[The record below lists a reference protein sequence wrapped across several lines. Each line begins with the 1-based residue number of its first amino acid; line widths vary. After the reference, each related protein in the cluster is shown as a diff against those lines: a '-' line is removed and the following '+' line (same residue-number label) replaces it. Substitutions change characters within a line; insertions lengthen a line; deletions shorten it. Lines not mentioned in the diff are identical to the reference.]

1 MIAVQI
7 NSVAMAVV
15 LADVKEPNVLPDHIV
30 TTVNA
35 KLIWMSVQLTL
46 NTVHMFVPTQDQL
59 SEHVQLLTTSG
70 LPLPTLVESKGME
83 VDSIL
88 LEHVKHA
95 WIPKS
100 YTTLMLHVTK
110 FLSSVS
116 KMKSVKDIIVF
127 PKDVEAIMSVLI
139 TGKYVLMVN
148 VLINVLHLSVETASV
163 ENVPM
168 LNLSEAVREMMTV
181 MTQTGLVWV
190 GIVSTDVKRRDVEQT
205 KDAIMENVNHIEKID
220 ENSELFIIF
229 MEFNKFPLMKFI

>member
-7 NSVAMAVV
+7 NSVTAVVV
-15 LADVKEPNVLPDHIV
+15 LADVKESNVLLDHIV

-35 KLIWMSVQLTL
+35 KLIWKSVQLTL

-59 SEHVQLLTTSG
+59 SEHVQLLTTSW
-70 LPLPTLVESKGME
+70 LPLPSLVESKGME

-100 YTTLMLHVTK
+100 YTTLMLHATK
-110 FLSSVS
+110 FLSSVR

-127 PKDVEAIMSVLI
+127 PKDVEVIMSVLI